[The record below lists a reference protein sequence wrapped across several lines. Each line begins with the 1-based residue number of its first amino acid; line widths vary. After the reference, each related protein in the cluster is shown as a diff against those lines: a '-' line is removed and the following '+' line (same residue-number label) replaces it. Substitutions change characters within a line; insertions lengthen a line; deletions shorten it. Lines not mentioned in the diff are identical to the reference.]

1 MRGQS
6 GVARHLPRAVLHD
19 VDGQQHLDEALE
31 RREEVVGLVEDAMAQ
46 TGADKDAEEAVDEQ
60 RVEQLVLDFLLL
72 VQPLDNEV
80 SQCQADE
87 PAQRV
92 PAERQRA

>member
-19 VDGQQHLDEALE
+19 VYGQQHLDEALE

-60 RVEQLVLDFLLL
+60 RVEQLVLDFLLF
-72 VQPLDNEV
+72 VQPFDNEV